1 MRTDNIKVKLTIP
14 IPVDRPDRNGVVYTK
29 EAVEKAVNNLHK
41 NLPIVY
47 RDNETGIDGVVVG
60 ATTGN
65 THIAIWDFENQVCN
79 VTVDGAVFYGG
90 TECIVNEIKD
100 GVVTDFSITGFG
112 LSR

>member
-1 MRTDNIKVKLTIP
+1 MRTDNIKVKLQFP

-47 RDNETGIDGVVVG
+47 RDNDKEIDGVCLG
-60 ATTGN
+60 AVTGN
-65 THIAIWDFENQVCN
+65 KHIVTWDSENQVCN
-79 VTVDGAVFYGG
+79 ITVDGVVFYGG

-100 GVVTDFSITGFG
+100 GVITDFRITGFG
-112 LSR
+112 LSK